1 MLIDGDEVTSE
12 NSERVRAR
20 AGGDFDDATILGGLE
35 SRAHGKNCI
44 AARCYPL
51 WMTVYAEFITS
62 EGNFTIRLFDQ
73 EVPNT
78 VANFVGLA
86 EGTKEWTDP
95 RTNEKVKQPYYD
107 GIIFHRV
114 IDGFMIQGGD
124 PLGQGYGGPGYK
136 FADEFHPNLRHSKAG
151 ILSMA
156 NAGPN
161 TNGGQFFITLG
172 PTPHLDNKHSVFG
185 EVESG
190 MDVVRK
196 IGSTQTGPRDRPV
209 KDVVIQS
216 VKIERR

>member
-1 MLIDGDEVTSE
+1 M
-12 NSERVRAR
+12 
-20 AGGDFDDATILGGLE
+20 
-35 SRAHGKNCI
+35 
-44 AARCYPL
+44 P
-51 WMTVYAEFITS
+51 VYAEFVTS

-86 EGTKEWTDP
+86 EGSKEWTDP
-95 RTNEKVKQPYYD
+95 RTNQKAQQPYYD
-107 GIIFHRV
+107 GTIFHRV

-136 FADEFHPNLRHSKAG
+136 FADEFHPSLRHSKAG

-216 VKIERR
+216 VKIDRR

>member
-1 MLIDGDEVTSE
+1 M
-12 NSERVRAR
+12 
-20 AGGDFDDATILGGLE
+20 
-35 SRAHGKNCI
+35 
-44 AARCYPL
+44 P
-51 WMTVYAEFITS
+51 VYAEFTTS

-95 RTNEKVKQPYYD
+95 RTSEKVKEPYYD

-124 PLGQGYGGPGYK
+124 PLGQGYGGPGYQ
-136 FADEFHPNLRHSKAG
+136 FADEFHPNLRHNKAG

-161 TNGGQFFITLG
+161 TNGGQFFITLA
-172 PTPHLDNKHSVFG
+172 PTPHLDKKHSVFG

-196 IGSTQTGPRDRPV
+196 IGSTKTGPRDRPV

>member
-1 MLIDGDEVTSE
+1 MPSEGGEGIATGTGSDLGDAS
-12 NSERVRAR
+12 
-20 AGGDFDDATILGGLE
+20 ILGRLQGW
-35 SRAHGKNCI
+35 AHTKNCI
-44 AARCYPL
+44 AAQCYPL
-51 WMTVYAEFITS
+51 CMPVYAEFVTS

-86 EGTKEWTDP
+86 EGSKEWTDP
-95 RTNEKVKQPYYD
+95 RTNQKAQQPYYD
-107 GIIFHRV
+107 GTIFHRV

-136 FADEFHPNLRHSKAG
+136 FADEFHPSLRHSKAG

-216 VKIERR
+216 VKIARR